1 MSTQLERARHFQA
14 LHQRPGIF
22 VMPNPWDAGS
32 AKLFASLGFEAMAT
46 TSQGL
51 ANALGRVDGMFAIS
65 RDELIAN
72 CRLITEA
79 TNLPINADLENGYAD
94 EPRAA
99 AAIITLAA
107 EAGIVGGSIEDAS
120 GDPAHPIYDFDL
132 AVERVAAAAEVAHAL
147 PFPFTFTARA
157 ENLLHGR
164 LDLDDTIRR
173 LNAFAAAGADVL
185 YAPGLRDLDTIRM
198 VAGAVSKPLN
208 VVMSSGDPELTV
220 QQLEAAGV
228 KRLSVGGALSRLGF
242 AAVRDAALAMRAGSF
257 KWVAQTMP
265 TKELKVLFR

>member
-1 MSTQLERARHFQA
+1 MTTQLERARQFQV

-51 ANALGRVDGMFAIS
+51 ANALGRVDGTLAIS

-72 CRLITEA
+72 CRLIADA
-79 TNLPINADLENGYAD
+79 TDLPINADLENGYAD
-94 EPRAA
+94 DPHEA

-107 EAGIVGGSIEDAS
+107 DAGIVGGSIEDSS
-120 GDPAHPIYDFDL
+120 GDRARPIYDFNL

-164 LDLDDTIRR
+164 RDLDDTIRR
-173 LNAFAAAGADVL
+173 LNAYAEAGADVL
-185 YAPGLRDLDTIRM
+185 YAPGLRDLDTIAQ
-198 VAGAVSKPLN
+198 VAAAVSKPLN

-228 KRLSVGGALSRLGF
+228 KRLSVGGALSRMGL
-242 AAVRDAALAMRAGSF
+242 AAVRDAARQMRAGSF
-257 KWVAQTMP
+257 RWVAQTLP
-265 TKELKVLFR
+265 TRELKGLFG